1 MNNYIEFIILG
12 TFIISSLISGTICFI
27 SEYKKNK
34 KLSNDNPFKDDTI
47 TLFMMSYTM
56 GGIVVGFF
64 VTLIIGFI
72 LIGMK
77 L

>member
-27 SEYKKNK
+27 NEYNKNK
-34 KLSNDNPFKDDTI
+34 KLRDNNPFKDDVI

-64 VTLIIGFI
+64 VTLIVGFI